1 MKDNIRQ
8 AFDQVH
14 ADPALKART
23 RAFVAAQTQ
32 PRLARPARRLPQVL
46 AAAAC
51 LLVLLAGSYWIYFF
65 PTARISIDI
74 NPSIELS
81 VNRFDRVVGVEG
93 WNEDG
98 QALAETLDIQ
108 FDTYTQAV
116 EAILADQKIAALLA
130 EGGVMDIT
138 VVAPQNDLHRRPSEH
153 PLPHRPA
160 PGAGGSPRPGP
171 LLRQVPSLSGAVRP
185 GPLHHPPAGG
195 LHDHAGNPGPA
206 GPAGKRRRQRGFFF
220 LCRRRP
226 GPRPPPWLRPPIS
239 TPSFAQPTGFPRRLL
254 FCRVKTQEF
263 LKEITRKAPGYI
275 KVNSKRIWYSKIE
288 HNREQNGGAICRKG
302 GDAAACAFRPAA
314 L

>member
-51 LLVLLAGSYWIYFF
+51 LLVLLAGSCWIYFF

-138 VVAPQNDLHRRPSEH
+138 VVAPQNDQCSRMLTDLETCTAGHRNTRCHTAQPQELEEAHDLGLSCGKYRAYLELYALDPSITPQQVGSMTMREIRD
-153 PLPHRPA
+153 LLA
-160 PGAGGSPRPGP
+160 QLENGAGS
-171 LLRQVPSLSGAVRP
+171 SAAS
-185 GPLHHPPAGG
+185 
-195 LHDHAGNPGPA
+195 
-206 GPAGKRRRQRGFFF
+206 
-220 LCRRRP
+220 
-226 GPRPPPWLRPPIS
+226 S
-239 TPSFAQPTGFPRRLL
+239 S
-254 FCRVKTQEF
+254 
-263 LKEITRKAPGYI
+263 
-275 KVNSKRIWYSKIE
+275 S
-288 HNREQNGGAICRKG
+288 
-302 GDAAACAFRPAA
+302 AAAGQGHGHHHGYGHQ
-314 L
+314 